1 MYYIYVTSSVPYC
14 HQFLKIRFLCY
25 GIVSSFDCNGDWRI
39 LGCSFEPS
47 RNRMVMLVMFDFA
60 IPHFADSRI
69 LTCFQPML
77 LPNLALLM
85 SPGQGRKQNRHQPIT
100 SPRKRHNPGTN
111 YVSSILPPGHQDVIF
126 RDQNKLS
133 PSPQADLHEKLWAAV
148 RHGGCDGFLEIPKT
162 RRSGFPAISRIC
174 HGFHEA
180 GINPCKSC
188 MELAWQSPPFQDV
201 QVRC

>member
-14 HQFLKIRFLCY
+14 HQFLNIRFLCY

-77 LPNLALLM
+77 LPNLAI
-85 SPGQGRKQNRHQPIT
+85 PVGTRPEAEQATNHQ
-100 SPRKRHNPGTN
+100 PRKRHNPGFFFFF
-111 YVSSILPPGHQDVIF
+111 VSILPPGHQDVIF
-126 RDQNKLS
+126 RD
-133 PSPQADLHEKLWAAV
+133 EKTSCRPRQICMRSCGQLCGMAAAMV
-148 RHGGCDGFLEIPKT
+148 F
-162 RRSGFPAISRIC
+162 
-174 HGFHEA
+174 
-180 GINPCKSC
+180 
-188 MELAWQSPPFQDV
+188 
-201 QVRC
+201 